1 MTARQHTLPTW
12 LCSSPN
18 TGNFYVVQET
28 DPAEGTVLL
37 NNLAQGTR
45 FWTVNQ
51 FVEDL
56 LANGFRTECRECPHS
71 SQCNYP
77 ARMNASAIHFN
88 VP

>member
-1 MTARQHTLPTW
+1 MTARQLTLPAW

-18 TGNFYVVQET
+18 TGNFYVVMET
-28 DPAEGTVLL
+28 DPAKGAVLL
-37 NNLAQGTR
+37 KNLVQGTQ

-51 FVEDL
+51 FVEEL
-56 LANGFRTECRECPHS
+56 LAKGFRTECRGCQRS

-77 ARMNASAIHFN
+77 SRMNVSSTQLN